1 MGSSHSDTDVPRRT
15 VRSSR
20 PVQAW
25 SQRCAHLFEDLRRPA
40 RAMVSRAYGKALS
53 DEEIDDVY
61 SAAWAATLSAL
72 RTRGEGMSDEELRA
86 YVLTAVASHASKE
99 LRRRARKPAGSFDES
114 HEQSMADRHQPL
126 PEERAIGSEDRGIAR
141 DLLSSLPVRR
151 RAVMLL
157 RYGWGLGPTEVCAL
171 VGGLS
176 PRAYRKEVTRGVE
189 QLIERLRQVESGE
202 WCESREPLLRDYV
215 AGTADE
221 GVQRQAREHLEHCR
235 ACSSFVARLSGH
247 LHDLGSAIALS
258 AVAGS
263 IGTSKAPLIE
273 RLGGLLNSARDGAAT
288 VVEKGEQTVGA
299 VAASGGVR
307 GSGVAGAGVAAKLA
321 GLGAAGKAAIACFGA
336 SAVASAC
343 VAVGVVPG
351 ISFDGSDPEPRP
363 ARAGTATD
371 FEYEPIAGAP
381 TPSAGQNV
389 LRVEP
394 EPVVEPANASPTPG
408 DGGHRVKDDA
418 THDVEVAPEVPTVV
432 EEEFD
437 PVASSAPVASAAAS
451 PAPPVQSTP
460 GPSAGSASEAA
471 GNEFGP

>member
-1 MGSSHSDTDVPRRT
+1 
-15 VRSSR
+15 
-20 PVQAW
+20 
-25 SQRCAHLFEDLRRPA
+25 
-40 RAMVSRAYGKALS
+40 MVSRAYGKALS
-53 DEEIDDVY
+53 DEEIEDVY

-99 LRRRARKPAGSFDES
+99 LRRRARKPAGSFDEG

-157 RYGWGLGPTEVCAL
+157 RFGWGLSPTEVCAL

-221 GVQRQAREHLEHCR
+221 SVQRQAREHLEHCR
-235 ACSSFVARLSGH
+235 ACSSFAARLNGH

-258 AVAGS
+258 AVAS
-263 IGTSKAPLIE
+263 AIGTAKVPVIE
-273 RLGGLLNSARDGAAT
+273 RVGGFLNSARDGAVTA
-288 VVEKGEQTVGA
+288 VEKGESTVGA
-299 VAASGGVR
+299 VAASGGIR
-307 GSGVAGAGVAAKLA
+307 GSGVAGAGIAAKLT
-321 GLGAAGKAAIACFGA
+321 GLGGAGKAAIACLGA
-336 SAVASAC
+336 SAAASAC

-351 ISFDGSDPEPRP
+351 ISFNGFEPDLHPGQAEKVMGTDREPRVEAP
-363 ARAGTATD
+363 AG
-371 FEYEPIAGAP
+371 
-381 TPSAGQNV
+381 SAGQGV

-394 EPVVEPANASPTPG
+394 EPVVEPADASPTPD
-408 DGGHRVKDDA
+408 DGGHQVKGDA
-418 THDVEVAPEVPTVV
+418 TDDVEVAPEAPTVV
-432 EEEFD
+432 EQEFD
-437 PVASSAPVASAAAS
+437 PVASSAPIASAPAS
-451 PAPPVQSTP
+451 PTPPVQSAP
-460 GPSAGSASEAA
+460 SPSAGSASEAA